1 MQGDVGNPDDQAAT
15 ATENGLHTVN
25 GLYTKNGLH
34 TVNGLDI
41 TNGLHTVNGLQSA
54 SGLMT
59 TALGREQVSYIVRCA
74 LPAGATVVK
83 QDQNGVN
90 YTFTGVL
97 GLAPEWADGA
107 CGTSC
112 QENVSACLL
121 AHVNTAGIHVPLWIV
136 SQSSA
141 VGWGQDPEF
150 PNQEG
155 SFFGNIFQPGAHGS
169 DPLNSPMYY
178 CMGAK
183 YNVSPPQGRLGSTQT
198 SPPYVNAFGAANL
211 ACANR
216 CTNADYPSAADGYK
230 ACNGWNAVV
239 TVWRQNSA
247 TTKETTS
254 PTGGIGKGFR
264 WK

>member
-1 MQGDVGNPDDQAAT
+1 MQGDVGNPDDQAVAV
-15 ATENGLHTVN
+15 ENGLQSVN
-25 GLYTKNGLH
+25 GLFIQNGLH
-34 TVNGLDI
+34 ISNGLDI
-41 TNGLHTVNGLQSA
+41 TNGLHVMNGLSSG

-59 TALGREQVSYIVRCA
+59 TTLGRQQLAYLVRCA

-83 QDQNGVN
+83 QDQYGTS
-90 YTFTGVL
+90 YTFNGVL
-97 GLAPEWADGA
+97 GLAPEWADSA
-107 CGTSC
+107 CGTNC
-112 QENVSACLL
+112 QENVSACML

-136 SQSSA
+136 SQSAA

-155 SFFGNIFQPGAHGS
+155 SFFGNLFQAGAHGT

-178 CMGAK
+178 CMGSK
-183 YNVSPPQGRLGSTQT
+183 YSVSPPSGRLGSKQT
-198 SPPYVNAFGAANL
+198 SPPYVNAFGTATA

-216 CTNADYPSAADGYK
+216 CTPADYPSAADGYK

-239 TVWRQNSA
+239 TVWRQNS
-247 TTKETTS
+247 TTTVATTS